1 MAGVLGLKTEKLS
14 FLTLS
19 RDLRTRAARATL
31 DQLGLAPGPL
41 RNHLGSILDR
51 PAGRDGSFLAEP
63 VFEATFP
70 WRTVEETMSDLA
82 GELLEPDLVRS
93 MDAPPAEFRKEYRF
107 PKTRRPYVHQVET
120 WRTLLAPGPRSV
132 VVTSG
137 TGSGKTECFLVPILN
152 DLASSDRAR
161 PFDPGVRALFLYPLN
176 ALINSQRQRL
186 AAWTAGLRGKARFC
200 LYNGNTP
207 EEAPSRKQAQAP
219 QQVLSRKLLRKS
231 PPPIL
236 VTNASMLEYM
246 LVRSVDQPILQ
257 ASQGKLRWV
266 VLDEIHTYLGTQ
278 AAELAL
284 LLRRVL
290 LAFGVDPRSVRF
302 IATSATVGVDD
313 SDTREALRNF
323 FGDLTGGSAGRVRV
337 IGGARAPAP
346 LATAP
351 NGLELDSLLDAVR
364 AREEIPYDTLA
375 SVRELRSL
383 RDLLASDGM
392 GLRDVRRH
400 LAIADSV
407 PAEDLLGLLDAG
419 ARALRGGESFLPLRG
434 HFLHR
439 TQPGMWACA
448 NARCKGRAG
457 ALADEAWPFGP
468 VFLERRTHCKHCNSV
483 VFEIANCRDCGV
495 PALTCE
501 ESRSAEGVWTLCAS
515 RFDGDTTDDA
525 DELETLEGD
534 EESPEAA
541 QVARE
546 QVVFRRLI
554 VGPAAGGTKP
564 PSVED
569 FFRPASVN
577 LETGHVLEKGQAAT
591 VALVH
596 PDDRGRLRCP
606 RCGAGPRA
614 GREAFRSLRV
624 GVPFYLNVA
633 APTLLDNT
641 PGRDRGRSLPHR
653 GRRLMTFSDS
663 RQGTARF
670 AVSAQLSAERNAV
683 RSVLYHQLAL
693 AAEKSSE
700 RSRLSTDER
709 KELDELDDLADQASL
724 PPFLESRRTRLRAR
738 GAQDSIGGPA
748 TLSWEEA
755 RRRLASSKDMNPWM
769 RDRWRDLMANQAS
782 EEEIAEFCLYR
793 EFLRRPRRANSLETL
808 GLAALDYKEIESL
821 GDRRRPAPWR
831 ARELPTAEWRT
842 FLAVAL
848 DHMVRANG
856 AVELPE
862 GYWRWLG
869 VPWRARYIKGPHADL
884 PPDGRVIRWPQIRK
898 RASRSRLVRLLST
911 YLGLSPDVQAD
922 ADAINEVL
930 LAAWQQ
936 ISSLLAESELGF
948 QLDLKRAAVLRDVRA
963 GWRCPVTRRVLPRA
977 LGGITPYLL
986 DSEGSGLSRCDRV
999 TMPRLPCGFWRDGDG
1014 REWSEAEIDA
1024 WLQEDDLVRE
1034 ARRQGVWGD
1043 MNDRVARRAPYFV
1056 VVEHSAQLSS
1066 ERLQEYE
1073 ERFKEGNVNLLSSS
1087 TTMEMGV
1094 DVGGLTAV
1102 CMNNAPPS
1110 PSNFVQRAGRA
1121 GRRGEGAAA
1130 SLTVCPAT
1138 PHGEAVFRDP
1148 MWPFRASVAPP
1159 RVALDSERIVG
1170 RHVNSLLLGRFLSGQ
1185 DAHRLT
1191 SGWFF
1196 EAASSETYSPA
1207 RRFAT
1212 WLRRGA
1218 RDEVTRA
1225 VRSLTQRT
1233 VLAGR
1238 AAPRLLDAAAVQIE
1252 TIIDRWTLELQAL
1265 REQQREDADR
1275 GDNDRSVVQLAIERQ
1290 LERLRDEYLLA
1301 ELIARRF
1308 LPAYGFPTGV
1318 VPFVTTTWQ
1327 SVRQS
1332 ASRRARTEGRFGT
1345 RRGYPSRQLGIA
1357 VREYSP
1363 GAGIVLDGR
1372 VYESGG
1378 VTLNWHIPAGEADV
1392 RETQAFKRFW
1402 RCGRC
1407 GEVGAAGHPV
1417 ERCPSCGSE
1426 NLGRWEYL
1434 EPAGFAV
1441 DLNYKPHNDLTKLP
1455 YVPVEGPLISAAG
1468 AEWVDLPA
1476 GLGRYRHGPEGRV
1489 FHRNRG
1495 SRQHGFAVCLRCG
1508 RAAEET
1514 SADARELP
1522 SELKAHPRLRGS
1534 SRGNPLCEGNDSDWA
1549 IKRRVWLGGEQRTD
1563 VFELRLQAVETGLPI
1578 NDEVEA
1584 YTIAVALRSA
1594 LAGFLG
1600 VDVRELGCATQRV
1613 RSREGSTGR
1622 AIFLYDTASGGAGY
1636 AAAAARQI
1644 VDLLKAARRKLE
1656 CPRQCDSAC
1665 HGCLLSFDTQYRAD
1679 QLDRH
1684 RAASVLSESALRRL
1698 DLPDRMK
1705 RFGAGTRLET
1715 RGLCTAI
1722 GQELSR
1728 PGMNRLRVHLGGP
1741 LEDWDV
1747 EDWRLAPDLV
1757 RWRAD
1762 DVDVELL
1769 IPEEAPEGLDS
1780 AVASSL
1786 ASLVEVSGVRLL
1798 VGRLQPSVRGLAVE
1812 VGGAADSVR
1821 WAVIDEDGRAPGP
1834 DWGSGAERGMCVK
1847 VVSSEPLLDAV
1858 AVVELR
1864 AATLRRT
1871 PEGSVEEVLVAS
1883 DLNGSAGG
1891 FGTRFWE
1898 LVKSKAP
1905 GLRRQLQVGGPISEI
1920 RYVDR
1925 YVRHP
1930 LTVRLLMEV
1939 ASALTP
1945 EGGKR
1950 PRLAVQSANYDLDHA
1965 WPHRI
1970 HHAWPLASDRDGVGD
1985 ALAGLRGFGPRF
1997 GTVAPRHL
2005 PHAREFEIRWAS
2017 GYSVALRL
2025 DHGFGYWEASAAF
2038 DFAASHRRQAQ
2049 TLNRIGFDV
2058 KARHPAHPTIVYVT
2072 AVRGPD

>member
-1 MAGVLGLKTEKLS
+1 MEQLS
-14 FLTLS
+14 FLALS
-19 RDLRTRAARATL
+19 HDLRTRAARATL
-31 DQLGLAPGPL
+31 DQLGLAPGAL
-41 RNHLGSILDR
+41 RGHLRTILDR
-51 PAGRDGSFLAEP
+51 PAGHDGSFLADP

-82 GELLEPDLVRS
+82 GELLEPALVRS

-107 PKTRRPYVHQVET
+107 PKTRCPYVHQVET
-120 WRTLLAPGPRSV
+120 WRTLLAPEPRSV

-152 DLASSDRAR
+152 DLAGSSRAR

-186 AAWTAGLRGKARFC
+186 VAWTAGLGGKARFC

-219 QQVLSRKLLRKS
+219 QQVLSRKLLRES

-236 VTNASMLEYM
+236 VTNASMLENM

-290 LAFGVDPRSVRF
+290 LAFGVDPGSVRF
-302 IATSATVGVDD
+302 VATSATVGADD
-313 SDTREALRNF
+313 SDTSEALRDF
-323 FGDLTGGSAGRVRV
+323 FGDLTGGSAAQVRV
-337 IGGARAPAP
+337 IGGERAPAP

-364 AREEIPYDTLA
+364 AGEEISYDTLA

-383 RDLLASDGM
+383 RDSLASGGM
-392 GLRDVRRH
+392 ALGDVRKH
-400 LAIADSV
+400 VGIAEAL
-407 PAEDLLGLLDAG
+407 PAEELLGLLDAG
-419 ARALRGGESFLPLRG
+419 ARARRGEESFLPLRG

-448 NARCKGRAG
+448 NSRCKGRSG
-457 ALADEAWPFGP
+457 DLADETWPFGA
-468 VFLERRTHCKHCNSV
+468 VFLERRTHCKHCDSA
-483 VFEIANCRDCGV
+483 VFEIASCRDCGV

-501 ESRSAEGVWTLCAS
+501 ESRSAEGVWTLRAS
-515 RFDGDTTDDA
+515 RFDDDA
-525 DELETLEGD
+525 ADDDDELEALEGD
-534 EESPEAA
+534 DELVEAA
-541 QVARE
+541 QIGGE
-546 QVVFRRLI
+546 QAVYRRLI
-554 VGPAAGGTKP
+554 VGPVAEGTDIRD
-564 PSVED
+564 VGD
-569 FFRPASVN
+569 PASPVQSAAVN
-577 LETGHVLEKGQAAT
+577 LETGQLLEDGET
-591 VALVH
+591 STIGLVQ
-596 PDDRGRLRCP
+596 PDEKGRLRCP

-614 GREAFRSLRV
+614 GRETFRPMRL
-624 GVPFYLNVA
+624 GMPFYLNIA

-641 PGRDRGRSLPHR
+641 PGLEQGRSLPHR

-683 RSVLYHQLAL
+683 RSVLYHQLA
-693 AAEKSSE
+693 AGRTSGED
-700 RSRLSTDER
+700 RLSPEQREQLEALDAEARER
-709 KELDELDDLADQASL
+709 RL
-724 PPFLESRRTRLRAR
+724 PPPLEGLRRSLRER
-738 GAQDSIGGPA
+738 GSDVGPN
-748 TLSWEEA
+748 TLGWEEA
-755 RRRLASSKDMNPWM
+755 RQRLASAKDMNPWM
-769 RDRWRDLMANQAS
+769 RDRWRDLMVSRAS
-782 EEEIAEFCLYR
+782 DADIAEFCLYR

-808 GLAALDYKEIESL
+808 GLAALDYEKIERL
-821 GDRRRPAPWR
+821 GDRDRPAPWR
-831 ARELPTAEWRT
+831 ARELPAADWRT

-856 AVELPE
+856 AVGMPD

-869 VPWRARYIKGPHADL
+869 VPWRERYIQGPHADVSA
-884 PPDGRVIRWPQIRK
+884 DRRVVRWPQIRK
-898 RASRSRLVRLLST
+898 GPSRSRLVWLLAT
-911 YLGLSPDVQAD
+911 YLGLSQTTQAD
-922 ADAINEVL
+922 ADTINDVL
-930 LAAWQQ
+930 LAAWRQ
-936 ISSLLAESELGF
+936 IRGLLVESELGL
-948 QLDLKRAAVLRDVRA
+948 QLDLKRGAVLRDVRE

-977 LGGITPYLL
+977 LDGITPYLL
-986 DSEGSGLSRCDRV
+986 GAEGGASSRCERV
-999 TMPRLPCGFWRDGDG
+999 TMPRLPRGFWRDGDG

-1024 WLQEDDLVRE
+1024 WLREDDLVRE

-1043 MNDRVARRAPYFV
+1043 MNDRIARRAPYFV
-1056 VVEHSAQLSS
+1056 VVEHSAQLPS
-1066 ERLQEYE
+1066 ERLQQYE

-1110 PSNFVQRAGRA
+1110 PSNFLQRAGRA

-1159 RVALDSERIVG
+1159 RVAMDSERIVA
-1170 RHVNSLLLGRFLSGQ
+1170 RHVNSLLLGRYLVGH

-1191 SGWFF
+1191 CGWFF
-1196 EAASSETYSPA
+1196 EASSAEARSPA
-1207 RRFAT
+1207 GLFAT

-1218 RDEVTRA
+1218 KEEVVGA
-1225 VRSLTQRT
+1225 VRSLVQRT
-1233 VLAGR
+1233 ALAGR
-1238 AAPRLLDAAAVQIE
+1238 PPRRLLDAAAVQIE
-1252 TIIDRWTLELQAL
+1252 TIVERWTSELRAL
-1265 REQQREDADR
+1265 LEQQRENADPVHY
-1275 GDNDRSVVQLAIERQ
+1275 DRSVVQKAIALQ

-1318 VPFVTTTWQ
+1318 VPFVNTTWR
-1327 SVRQS
+1327 SLS
-1332 ASRRARTEGRFGT
+1332 ASRSARPEGRFGAS
-1345 RRGYPSRQLGIA
+1345 RGYPSRQLGIA

-1372 VYESGG
+1372 IYESGG
-1378 VTLNWHIPAGEADV
+1378 VTLNWHIPAGETDV
-1392 RETQAFKRFW
+1392 RETQAFRRFW

-1417 ERCPSCGSE
+1417 DRCPSCGSE
-1426 NLGRWEYL
+1426 NLGRWEFL

-1476 GLGRYRHGPEGRV
+1476 GLGRYRHSPEGRV

-1495 SRQHGFAVCLRCG
+1495 RRQCGFAVCLRCG

-1522 SELKAHPRLRGS
+1522 SELKAHRRLRGS
-1534 SRGNPLCEGNDSDWA
+1534 SGGEPLCEGNDSDWA
-1549 IKRRVWLGGEQRTD
+1549 IKRRVWLGGEERTD
-1563 VFELRLQAVETGLPI
+1563 VFELRLEEVETGLPI

-1584 YTIAVALRSA
+1584 YTIAVALRLA
-1594 LAGFLG
+1594 LAESLG
-1600 VDVRELGCATQRV
+1600 VDARELGCATQRV

-1636 AAAAARQI
+1636 TAAAARTI
-1644 VDLLKAARRKLE
+1644 VDLLKEARRKLE
-1656 CPRQCDSAC
+1656 CPRRCDSAC

-1679 QLDRH
+1679 LLDRH
-1684 RAASVLSESALRRL
+1684 RAASVLSGSALRRL

-1715 RGLCTAI
+1715 RGLRSAI
-1722 GQELSR
+1722 GQELAR
-1728 PGMNRLRVHLGGP
+1728 PGTDRLRIHLGGR

-1769 IPEEAPEGLDS
+1769 IPEEALEGLDL

-1786 ASLVEVSGVRLL
+1786 ASLAEVSGARLL
-1798 VGRLQPSVRGLAVE
+1798 VGRFEPPARGPAAE
-1812 VGGAADSVR
+1812 VGGARGSVR
-1821 WAVIDEDGRAPGP
+1821 WAVIDEAGRAPGP
-1834 DWGSGAERGMCVK
+1834 DWGRGESSGVCVK
-1847 VVSSEPLLDAV
+1847 VVSSRALPESGAAV
-1858 AVVELR
+1858 EFR
-1864 AATLRRT
+1864 AADLRRT
-1871 PEGSVEEVLVAS
+1871 PEGTVEEVRIAS
-1883 DLNGSAGG
+1883 ELDGSAGG
-1891 FGTRFWE
+1891 FGNRFWD
-1898 LVKSKAP
+1898 LVKGKAP
-1905 GLRRQLQVGGPISEI
+1905 GLRRQIEAGGPVSEI
-1920 RYVDR
+1920 RYADR

-1930 LTVRLLMEV
+1930 LTLRLFVEI
-1939 ASALTP
+1939 AAALGP
-1945 EGGKR
+1945 EGGR
-1950 PRLAVQSANYDLDHA
+1950 GTRLAVSSAGYDADHA
-1965 WPHRI
+1965 WAHRI
-1970 HHAWPLASDRDGVGD
+1970 NHAWPLASDRDGVGD
-1985 ALAGLRGFGPRF
+1985 ALARLKGLEPSFQ
-1997 GTVAPRHL
+1997 TVAPRYL
-2005 PHAREFEIRWAS
+2005 PHAREFEIVWAS
-2017 GYSVALRL
+2017 GRSAVLRL
-2025 DHGFGYWEASAAF
+2025 DHGLGYWDASAAF
-2038 DFAASHRRQAQ
+2038 EFAATPARQAR
-2049 TLNRIGFDV
+2049 TLNRIALEV

-2072 AVRGPD
+2072 AVRGPG

>member
-1 MAGVLGLKTEKLS
+1 
-14 FLTLS
+14 
-19 RDLRTRAARATL
+19 
-31 DQLGLAPGPL
+31 
-41 RNHLGSILDR
+41 
-51 PAGRDGSFLAEP
+51 LAEP

-70 WRTVEETMSDLA
+70 WRTIEETMSDLA
-82 GELLEPDLVRS
+82 GELLKPDLVRS

-186 AAWTAGLRGKARFC
+186 AAWTAGLGGKARFC

-207 EEAPSRKQAQAP
+207 DEVPSWKQAQAP
-219 QQVLSRKLLRKS
+219 QQVLSRKLLRES

-302 IATSATVGVDD
+302 VATSATVGVDD
-313 SDTREALRNF
+313 SDTREALRDF

-346 LATAP
+346 LATPP
-351 NGLELDSLLDAVR
+351 NGLDLDSLLDAVR

-383 RDLLASDGM
+383 RDLLVADGM
-392 GLRDVRRH
+392 GLRDVRKH
-400 LAIADSV
+400 LGIAESV
-407 PAEDLLGLLDAG
+407 PVEDPLGLLDAG
-419 ARALRGGESFLPLRG
+419 ARARRGKESFLPLRG

-448 NARCKGRAG
+448 NSRCKGRAG
-457 ALADEAWPFGP
+457 DLADETWSFGA
-468 VFLERRTHCKHCNSV
+468 VFLERRTHCKHCDSV

-501 ESRSAEGVWTLCAS
+501 ESRSADGVWTLRAS
-515 RFDGDTTDDA
+515 RFDDDDA
-525 DELETLEGD
+525 DDDDEFESLEGD
-534 EESPEAA
+534 EEAVDAA
-541 QVARE
+541 DRARE
-546 QVVFRRLI
+546 QPVFRRLI
-554 VGPAAGGTKP
+554 VGRVARGSDIRNVGNSASLVQSAA
-564 PSVED
+564 
-569 FFRPASVN
+569 VN
-577 LETGHVLEKGQAAT
+577 LETGQLLEERETSTIG
-591 VALVH
+591 LVQ
-596 PDDRGRLRCP
+596 PDEKGRLRCP

-614 GREAFRSLRV
+614 GRETFRPLRL
-624 GVPFYLNVA
+624 GMPFYLNIA

-641 PGRDRGRSLPHR
+641 PGLEQGRSLPHR

-683 RSVLYHQLAL
+683 RSVLYHQLA
-693 AAEKSSE
+693 AGRTSGED
-700 RSRLSTDER
+700 RLSPEQREQLDALDAEARER
-709 KELDELDDLADQASL
+709 RL
-724 PPFLESRRTRLRAR
+724 PPPLEGLRRSLREQGSDA
-738 GAQDSIGGPA
+738 GSS
-748 TLSWEEA
+748 TLAWEEA
-755 RRRLASSKDMNPWM
+755 RQRLASAKDMNPWM
-769 RDRWRDLMANQAS
+769 RDRWRDLMVSRAS
-782 EEEIAEFCLYR
+782 GADIAEFCLYR

-808 GLAALDYKEIESL
+808 GLAALGYEKIERL
-821 GDRRRPAPWR
+821 GDRDRPAPWR
-831 ARELPTAEWRT
+831 ARELPVADWRT

-848 DHMVRANG
+848 DHVVRANG
-856 AVELPE
+856 AVGMPD

-869 VPWRARYIKGPHADL
+869 VPWRERYIQGPHADVSA
-884 PPDGRVIRWPQIRK
+884 DRRVVRWPQVRK
-898 RASRSRLVRLLST
+898 GPSRSRLVWLLTT
-911 YLGLSPDVQAD
+911 YLGLSQSTQAD
-922 ADAINEVL
+922 ADTINDVL

-936 ISSLLAESELGF
+936 IRGLLVESELGF
-948 QLDLKRAAVLRDVRA
+948 QLDLKRAAVLRDVRE

-977 LGGITPYLL
+977 LDGITPYLL
-986 DSEGSGLSRCDRV
+986 GAEGGASNRCERV

-1014 REWSEAEIDA
+1014 REWSEAEVEA
-1024 WLQEDDLVRE
+1024 WLREDDLVRE

-1043 MNDRVARRAPYFV
+1043 MNDRIARRAPYFI

-1073 ERFKEGNVNLLSSS
+1073 EGFKEGKVNLLSSS

-1121 GRRGEGAAA
+1121 GRRGESAAA

-1148 MWPFRASVAPP
+1148 MWPFRASVASP

-1196 EAASSETYSPA
+1196 ESPSGETRSPA
-1207 RRFAT
+1207 GRFAT

-1218 RDEVTRA
+1218 RDEVTQA

-1238 AAPRLLDAAAVQIE
+1238 TGRRLLDAARVQIE
-1252 TIIDRWTLELQAL
+1252 TILDRWTAELRAL
-1265 REQQREDADR
+1265 QEQQREDADR
-1275 GDNDRSVVQLAIERQ
+1275 GRNDRSVVQLAIERQ
-1290 LERLRDEYLLA
+1290 IERLRDEYLLA

-1318 VPFVTTTWQ
+1318 VPFVTTTRH
-1327 SVRQS
+1327 SVKQS
-1332 ASRRARTEGRFGT
+1332 ASERARTEGRFGGS
-1345 RRGYPSRQLGIA
+1345 RGYPSRQLGIA

-1378 VTLNWHIPAGEADV
+1378 VTLNWHIPAGEADI
-1392 RETQAFKRFW
+1392 RETQAFRRFW
-1402 RCGRC
+1402 RCRRC

-1417 ERCPSCGSE
+1417 DHCPSCGSE
-1426 NLGRWEYL
+1426 NLGHWEYL

-1495 SRQHGFAVCLRCG
+1495 RRQRGFAVCLRCG

-1522 SELKAHPRLRGS
+1522 SELKAHRRLRGS
-1534 SRGNPLCEGNDSDWA
+1534 SGGEPLCEGNDSDWA
-1549 IKRRVWLGGEQRTD
+1549 IKRRVWLGGEERTD
-1563 VFELRLQAVETGLPI
+1563 VFELRLEAVETGLPVS
-1578 NDEVEA
+1578 DEVEA
-1584 YTIAVALRSA
+1584 YTIAVALRLA
-1594 LAGFLG
+1594 LAESLG
-1600 VDVRELGCATQRV
+1600 VDARELGCATQRV
-1613 RSREGSTGR
+1613 RNREGSTGR

-1684 RAASVLSESALRRL
+1684 RAAGVLSGSALRRL
-1698 DLPDRMK
+1698 DLPDQMK
-1705 RFGAGTRLET
+1705 RFGARTRLET
-1715 RGLCTAI
+1715 RSLPSAI
-1722 GQELSR
+1722 REELAR
-1728 PGMNRLRVHLGGP
+1728 PGMERLRIHLGGR

-1757 RWRAD
+1757 RWRAG

-1769 IPEEAPEGLDS
+1769 IPEEALEGLDL

-1786 ASLVEVSGVRLL
+1786 ASLVEVSGARLL
-1798 VGRLQPSVRGLAVE
+1798 VGRFEPPARGPAVE
-1812 VGGAADSVR
+1812 VGGAPGSVR
-1821 WAVIDEDGRAPGP
+1821 WAVIDETGRAPGR
-1834 DWGSGAERGMCVK
+1834 DWGRGESSGVRVK
-1847 VVSSEPLLDAV
+1847 VVSSRALPESGAAV
-1858 AVVELR
+1858 EFR
-1864 AATLRRT
+1864 AANLRRT
-1871 PEGSVEEVLVAS
+1871 PEGTVEEVRIAS
-1883 DLNGSAGG
+1883 ELDGSAGG
-1891 FGTRFWE
+1891 FGNRFWD
-1898 LVKSKAP
+1898 LVRGKAP
-1905 GLRRQLQVGGPISEI
+1905 GLRRQIEAGGPVSEI
-1920 RYVDR
+1920 RYADR

-1930 LTVRLLMEV
+1930 LTLRLFLEIAAALM
-1939 ASALTP
+1939 P
-1945 EGGKR
+1945 EGGR
-1950 PRLAVQSANYDLDHA
+1950 GTRLAVSSAGYDAGHA
-1965 WPHRI
+1965 WAHRI
-1970 HHAWPLASDRDGVGD
+1970 NHAWPLAADRDGVGD
-1985 ALAGLRGFGPRF
+1985 ALARLRCFEPSF
-1997 GTVAPRHL
+1997 QTVALRHL
-2005 PHAREFEIRWAS
+2005 PHAREFEIVWAS
-2017 GYSVALRL
+2017 GRSAVLRL
-2025 DHGFGYWEASAAF
+2025 DHGLGYWDASAAF
-2038 DFAASHRRQAQ
+2038 EFAATPARQAR
-2049 TLNRIGFDV
+2049 TLNRMALEV

-2072 AVRGPD
+2072 AVRGPR

>member
-1 MAGVLGLKTEKLS
+1 MGQLS
-14 FLTLS
+14 FLALS
-19 RDLRTRAARATL
+19 QGLRTRAARATL

-41 RNHLGSILDR
+41 LSHLGSILDR
-51 PAGRDGSFLAEP
+51 PAGDDGSFVAEP

-70 WRTVEETMSDLA
+70 WRTCREEMADLA
-82 GELLEPDLVRS
+82 GELLDPDLVRS
-93 MDAPPAEFRKEYRF
+93 MDEPPPTLKREYRF
-107 PKTRRPYVHQVET
+107 PRTRRPYVHQVEA
-120 WRTLLAPGPRSV
+120 WRTLLASEPQSV

-186 AAWTAGLRGKARFC
+186 AAWTAGLGGRATFC

-207 EEAPSRKQAQAP
+207 EEAPSSKQAQVP
-219 QQVLSRKLLRKS
+219 QQVLSRKLLRES

-302 IATSATVGVDD
+302 VATSATVGVDD
-313 SDTREALRNF
+313 SDTKEALRDF
-323 FGDLTGGSAGRVRV
+323 FGDLTGGSADRVRV
-337 IGGARAPAP
+337 IGGVRVPAP
-346 LATAP
+346 LATVP
-351 NGLELDSLLDAVR
+351 NGLELDSLLDSVR

-383 RDLLASDGM
+383 RDSLASDGM
-392 GLRDVRRH
+392 GLRAVRKH
-400 LAIADSV
+400 LGIAESV

-419 ARALRGGESFLPLRG
+419 ARARRGGESFLPLRG

-448 NARCKGRAG
+448 NSRCEGRTG
-457 ALADEAWPFGP
+457 DLADETWPFGA
-468 VFLERRTHCKHCNSV
+468 VFLERRTHCKHCDSV

-515 RFDGDTTDDA
+515 RFDDDAA
-525 DELETLEGD
+525 DELEALEGD
-534 EESPEAA
+534 EESLEAA
-541 QVARE
+541 QVVGE
-546 QVVFRRLI
+546 QAVFRRLI

-564 PSVED
+564 PDVGD
-569 FFRPASVN
+569 FFRLASVN
-577 LETGHVLEKGQAAT
+577 LETGHVMEKGQAAT
-591 VALVH
+591 VVLVQ

-614 GREAFRSLRV
+614 GREAFRPLRV

-641 PGRDRGRSLPHR
+641 PGRDQGRSLPHR

-709 KELDELDDLADQASL
+709 KELDELDELADQASL
-724 PPFLESRRTRLRAR
+724 PPFLESRRTRLRVR
-738 GAQDSIGGPA
+738 DEQEDVGGPA

-769 RDRWRDLMANQAS
+769 RDRWRALMANQAS
-782 EEEIAEFCLYR
+782 DEEIAEFCLYR

-808 GLAALDYKEIESL
+808 GLAALDYEEIERL
-821 GDRRRPAPWR
+821 GDRSRPAPWR
-831 ARELPTAEWRT
+831 ARELPTSEWRT
-842 FLAVAL
+842 FLTVAL

-856 AVELPE
+856 AVEVPE

-884 PPDGRVIRWPQIRK
+884 PPDGRVIRWPRIRK
-898 RASRSRLVRLLST
+898 RASRSRLVRLLSR

-948 QLDLKRAAVLRDVRA
+948 QLDLKRAAVIRDVRA
-963 GWRCPVTRRVLPRA
+963 AWRCPVTRRVLPRA

-986 DSEGSGLSRCDRV
+986 DAEGDGLSRCDRV

-1024 WLQEDDLVRE
+1024 WLQDDDLVRE

-1073 ERFKEGNVNLLSSS
+1073 ERFKEGKVNLLSSS

-1196 EAASSETYSPA
+1196 EASSGETHSPA

-1225 VRSLTQRT
+1225 VRTLTQRT

-1238 AAPRLLDAAAVQIE
+1238 TAPRLLDAAAVQIE
-1252 TIIDRWTLELQAL
+1252 TILDRWSLELRAL
-1265 REQQREDADR
+1265 REQQRAEADR
-1275 GDNDRSVVQLAIERQ
+1275 GRDDRSVVQLAIERQ

-1327 SVRQS
+1327 SIKQS

-1345 RRGYPSRQLGIA
+1345 SRGYPSRQLGIA

-1378 VTLNWHIPAGEADV
+1378 VTLNWHIPAGEADI
-1392 RETQAFKRFW
+1392 RETQAFRRFW
-1402 RCGRC
+1402 RCERC

-1508 RAAEET
+1508 RAAEER
-1514 SADARELP
+1514 SADAAELP
-1522 SELKAHPRLRGS
+1522 NELKAHHRLRGS
-1534 SRGNPLCEGNDSDWA
+1534 SGGNSLCEGNDSDWA
-1549 IKRRVWLGGEQRTD
+1549 IKRRVWLGGEERTD

-1613 RSREGSTGR
+1613 RNREGSTGR

-1665 HGCLLSFDTQYRAD
+1665 HGCLLSFDTQYQAEK
-1679 QLDRH
+1679 LDRH

-1715 RGLCTAI
+1715 RSLRSAI

-1728 PGMNRLRVHLGGP
+1728 PGMNRLRVHLGGR

-1762 DVDVELL
+1762 GVDVELL
-1769 IPEEAPEGLDS
+1769 IPGEAQERLDF
-1780 AVASSL
+1780 AVANAL
-1786 ASLVEVSGVRLL
+1786 ASLVEVSGAKLL
-1798 VGRLQPSVRGLAVE
+1798 VSRPLPSATGLAVE
-1812 VGGAADSVR
+1812 IQGAAGSVK
-1821 WAVIDEDGRAPGP
+1821 WAVIDEGGRGPGP
-1834 DWGSGAERGMCVK
+1834 DWGSGAGSGICV
-1847 VVSSEPLLDAV
+1847 
-1858 AVVELR
+1858 R
-1864 AATLRRT
+1864 AASSAPLGDSAAATELHASDLRRT
-1871 PEGSVEEVLVAS
+1871 PEGSVEEVRIAS
-1883 DLNGSAGG
+1883 EVDGSAGR
-1891 FGTRFWE
+1891 FGVLFWE
-1898 LVKSKAP
+1898 LVKSQAP
-1905 GLRRQLQVGGPISEI
+1905 GLRRQLEVGGPISEV

-1930 LTVRLLMEV
+1930 LTVRLLMEL

-1945 EGGKR
+1945 KGDKGTG
-1950 PRLAVQSANYDLDHA
+1950 LVVQSANYDLDHA
-1965 WPHRI
+1965 WAHRVN
-1970 HHAWPLASDRDGVGD
+1970 HAWPLASDRDGVGD
-1985 ALAGLRGFGPRF
+1985 SLACLRGFEPRF
-1997 GTVAPRHL
+1997 GTVASRHL

-2017 GYSVALRL
+2017 GHSVALRL
-2025 DHGFGYWEASAAF
+2025 DHGLGYWEASAPF
-2038 DFAASHRRQAQ
+2038 DFAASHARQAQ
-2049 TLNRIGFDV
+2049 TLNRIGLDV

-2072 AVRGPD
+2072 AVRAPG